1 MGIADVCVPGVGA
14 RERRRPGME
23 SQMSSY
29 RRVFQV
35 FVVLAC
41 VACCRLAACPF
52 CLAPPQTFSQQFLLA
67 DVVVIAELLRFEVLN
82 EGTQP
87 RSTLRIREIL
97 SGEHDVIR
105 RCDLKPGMS
114 VVISAEAAGSPG
126 SLFLMYGDLHDPEQT
141 PLRQTF
147 VDAGAE
153 SGAAANGELRS
164 EGANGVPIRLGSFRG
179 DRVIRKV
186 ALRIPDRIDWTEQLA
201 ISGLAAEYLRRM
213 PSSALPQAQRLEYY
227 AEHLESVDAEVAG
240 DAWAEFG
247 GSPYE
252 DVKANR
258 RLYHPERL
266 RQWIADPLMSPE
278 RLGLYGLMLGLSGS
292 VADAEFL
299 ETQMMDEK
307 TGDFRF
313 GAEGLL
319 AGFLLLRG
327 ESGLDGVES
336 AFLSERGSDKSRHAL
351 AMTLD
356 FFVSYEPGVI
366 SKGRASRVMRQ
377 LASDAVLCQ
386 TAVSSLARWEDWASL
401 PELERIFGEELARRE
416 VSPGEGL
423 DESGLRAILE
433 FAKHCERSGV
443 VANGGAAGGSAEFA
457 SRAGEF
463 LKRVETTAPALL
475 KPQATEFRAPE

>member
-35 FVVLAC
+35 FVVLVC
-41 VACCRLAACPF
+41 VVCCRLAACPF

-67 DVVVIAELLRFEVLN
+67 DVVVIAELLQFEVLN
-82 EGTQP
+82 SGTQP

-97 SGEHDVIR
+97 SGERDVIR

-114 VVISAEAAGSPG
+114 VVISAEAAGPPG

-147 VDAGAE
+147 VDAGGEAGE
-153 SGAAANGELRS
+153 AATGDVEPG
-164 EGANGVPIRLGSFRG
+164 GANGRPIRLGSFRG

-213 PSSALPQAQRLEYY
+213 PSSAMPQAQRLEYY
-227 AEHLESVDAEVAG
+227 AEHLESADAEVAG

-258 RLYHPERL
+258 RLYQPERL

-292 VADAEFL
+292 VTDAEFL

-336 AFLSERGSDKSRHAL
+336 DFLSERGSDKSRHAL

-433 FAKHCERSGV
+433 FARHCERSGV
-443 VANGGAAGGSAEFA
+443 TANGGTAGESAGFA

-463 LKRVETTAPALL
+463 LKRVESTTPALL